1 MNKLHGA
8 AVVFLIFLVMLLLFI
23 IGINSI
29 DLIFKETAYQC
40 ILIAVGT
47 GTILTGLN
55 MYVLLVH
62 RKYRADEHKRK
73 ESNIREYH
81 RYHRLLE
88 SPVMN
93 T

>member
-8 AVVFLIFLVMLLLFI
+8 AVVFLIFLVMLLLFVI
-23 IGINSI
+23 SVNGI
-29 DLIFKETAYQC
+29 DLIFKEIVYQC
-40 ILIAVGT
+40 ILVAVST

-55 MYVLLVH
+55 MYVLLAH
-62 RKYRADEHKRK
+62 RKYRVYEHKRK